1 MSTVIA
7 RRIASTPVRSVSET
21 WAIICQLLAPD
32 IESAA
37 RRELLAVRG
46 VASSSIASEAT
57 KDAAIVVWGGGPRA
71 RIYTVFDDDAIT
83 KDGINEDSLPR
94 SPTAGDWRM
103 SIPCPTEDVA
113 WMRAQLAQVSS
124 RVFARAWDEDVA
136 DDVDDSRSAS
146 TPPMK
151 INVGEFMKP

>member
-94 SPTAGDWRM
+94 SPTVGDWRM

-113 WMRAQLAQVSS
+113 WMRAQLAKVSS
-124 RVFARAWDEDVA
+124 RVFARALDEDVA
-136 DDVDDSRSAS
+136 DDVDDSHGAS

>member
-7 RRIASTPVRSVSET
+7 RRVASTPVRSVSET

-32 IESAA
+32 PDCAA
-37 RRELLAVRG
+37 RQELSAVKG
-46 VASSSIASEAT
+46 IASSSIASEAT

-83 KDGINEDSLPR
+83 NDGVNEDAFPR

-103 SIPCPTEDVA
+103 SIPCPPEDVA

-124 RVFARAWDEDVA
+124 RVVARTPDEDVA
-136 DDVDDSRSAS
+136 DEDSRGAS
-146 TPPMK
+146 IEPMQIK
-151 INVGEFMKP
+151 LGEFMKP

>member
-7 RRIASTPVRSVSET
+7 RRVASTPARSVSET
-21 WAIICQLLAPD
+21 WAAICQLLAPD
-32 IESAA
+32 LESAA
-37 RRELLAVRG
+37 RQELSAVQG
-46 VASSSIASEAT
+46 IASSSIASEAT

-83 KDGINEDSLPR
+83 KDGINEDPLPR

-103 SIPCPTEDVA
+103 SIPCPPEDVN
-113 WMRAQLAQVSS
+113 WMRAQLARVSS
-124 RVFARAWDEDVA
+124 RVFARPLDEDVA
-136 DDVDDSRSAS
+136 EDEDSGGGSSQA
-146 TPPMK
+146 MK

>member
-7 RRIASTPVRSVSET
+7 RRIVSTPVRSVSET
-21 WAIICQLLAPD
+21 WATICQLLAPD
-32 IESAA
+32 LASAA
-37 RRELLAVRG
+37 RRELSAVQG

-83 KDGINEDSLPR
+83 NDGVNEDAFPR

-103 SIPCPTEDVA
+103 SIPCPPEDVA
-113 WMRAQLAQVSS
+113 WMRAQLAQLSS
-124 RVFARAWDEDVA
+124 RVFARPLDEDVA
-136 DDVDDSRSAS
+136 EDEDTRGGAS
-146 TPPMK
+146 HAMK